1 MQSTEELSQ
10 KIIHWLSK
18 HHWQDLAARSK
29 IVSSTIEEIKPFLRS
44 KTPVSESQWQKM
56 LLGHISNTLYN
67 ECIENKNGVQQKGF
81 KDLGVYLNRV
91 ALSQCQDLETANN
104 ATNFTLEI
112 IWQKRQSLN
121 KPSGFLGYAK
131 ITLVRELWRLQRK
144 QEQFAKLI
152 SIDEPKY
159 DDDQHEQLKSDDSYL
174 PDLQAEL
181 DNQLVTLLNAI
192 NESKLLTQR
201 DKQVI
206 YWLWLEEWSHREVAE
221 KLTVTIDALNTLLT
235 RLRSKIKKD
244 NRLWALL
251 ADYATPKKKNT
262 EDKR

>member
-29 IVSSTIEEIKPFLRS
+29 IVSSTIEEIKPFLQS

-104 ATNFTLEI
+104 ATNFTLET
-112 IWQKRQSLN
+112 IWKKRQSLN

-144 QEQFAKLI
+144 QEQFPNI
-152 SIDEPKY
+152 ESIDEHVDENDDQY
-159 DDDQHEQLKSDDSYL
+159 EQIADDDSDS
-174 PDLQAEL
+174 PELQAEFNDRL
-181 DNQLVTLLNAI
+181 IILLKAI
-192 NESKLLTQR
+192 KESKQLASR

-206 YWLWLEEWSHREVAE
+206 YWLWLEELTYREIAV
-221 KLTVTIDALNTLLT
+221 KLAVTIDALNTLLT
-235 RLRSKIKKD
+235 RLRGKIKKD
-244 NRLWALL
+244 YKLWALL
-251 ADYATPKKKNT
+251 EGYAPSKKSK